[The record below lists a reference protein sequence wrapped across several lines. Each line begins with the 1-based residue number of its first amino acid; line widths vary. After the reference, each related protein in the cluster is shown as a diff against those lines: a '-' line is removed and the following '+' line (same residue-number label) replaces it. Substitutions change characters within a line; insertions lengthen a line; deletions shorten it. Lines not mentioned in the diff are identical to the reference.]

1 MDRSRL
7 QGRWWGSRDGDDNM
21 MEKEGHT
28 GAFDHCDGVAVYDNK
43 RRGKNQGEKI
53 LTSGKTR
60 ISNIVKINI
69 IITSYYSP
77 TISYKTFLKIAPNL
91 NIFSPW
97 FLPRRLL
104 SYTATPSQW
113 SNAPVWP
120 SFSIILSSPS
130 LLPHHRPCNLD
141 LSILLSS
148 Y

>member
-91 NIFSPW
+91 NHHINLAPISKYTEGLVHLSDTREALCR
-97 FLPRRLL
+97 FLLC
-104 SYTATPSQW
+104 SYHP
-113 SNAPVWP
+113 P
-120 SFSIILSSPS
+120 
-130 LLPHHRPCNLD
+130 
-141 LSILLSS
+141 
-148 Y
+148 